1 MSQYLNSAYTVGC
14 NSLQNYS
21 RYAQNENEKIFNKQL
36 DFLTSGPVQTKLYP
50 KVLYGNTALAAQDPD
65 NPITYFLFRQPS

>member
-1 MSQYLNSAYTVGC
+1 MSQYSNVYTQGC
-14 NSLQNYS
+14 NSSQTYS
-21 RYAQNENEKIFNKQL
+21 TYAQNEKEKLFNKQL

-50 KVLYGNTALAAQDPD
+50 RVLYGNTALSAQDPD